1 MFRIR
6 TVVVFVAAVCVAAA
20 AQKPAGDPV
29 KALGAFLGKWHTE
42 GTFANGNKVESEL
55 ECRWSP
61 KNHYLI
67 CEQAVSMANVTTHQ
81 LTVYGYDP
89 AMGKYSYSS
98 FQENAPAPSTG
109 MLDITGNTWTYNS
122 TVENNGKKTQVRTT
136 NEFTDPK
143 TEVFKVVLS
152 DDDGVIW
159 KPVLQG
165 TARKV
170 AD

>member
-1 MFRIR
+1 MSRVWAI
-6 TVVVFVAAVCVAAA
+6 VVCVAAA
-20 AQKPAGDPV
+20 CVAAATQKAAEDPV

-42 GTFANGNKVESEL
+42 GTFNNGNKAHSEL

-61 KNHYLI
+61 QNRYLI
-67 CEQAVSMANVTTHQ
+67 CEQAVMMANMTTHQ

-89 AMGKYSYSS
+89 GKAKYSYSS

-109 MLDITGNTWTYNS
+109 TLDITGKTWTYNS

-143 TEVFKVVLS
+143 TEVFKVTLS
-152 DDDGVIW
+152 DDDGLSW

-165 TARKV
+165 TARKT